1 MHLAPLLALALA
13 AAPGP
18 QHFELAPKDDGWT
31 QVRSDQ
37 DVVVFS
43 KAFPG
48 SGVYGLRSDGVI
60 DAPLIRVV
68 ALMLDLKHMSQ
79 WVDRLAEERMVRQL
93 DAMSYVEYNHFRL
106 PLILSDRDF
115 LTKVQ
120 IKLLPEARSFAMEAH
135 TTEDELQPVGDPV
148 RGELHSYY
156 LMTAI
161 EGGAKTRLQVIYVMD
176 PKGSIPQFVVN
187 SYSKDWPV
195 GTYVG
200 IRKRAKSDAVREP
213 EEFKV
218 VFDALRKMSAP

>member
-1 MHLAPLLALALA
+1 MHLAPLLALALVI
-13 AAPGP
+13 APGP
-18 QHFELAPKDDGWT
+18 QHFDLAPKDDGWT
-31 QVRSDQ
+31 PARTDQ
-37 DVVVFS
+37 DVTVFT

-60 DAPLIRVV
+60 DAPLVRV
-68 ALMLDLKHMSQ
+68 ASLLLDLKHMAQ
-79 WVDRLAEERMVRQL
+79 WVDRLAEERMVRQIDPL
-93 DAMSYVEYNHFRL
+93 TYVEYNHFKL

-120 IKLLPEARSFAMEAH
+120 LKLLPEARSFAMEAH
-135 TTEDELQPVGDPV
+135 TTEDALQPVGDPV

-156 LMTAI
+156 LMTSI
-161 EGGAKTRLQVIYVMD
+161 ENGTKTRLQVIYVMD

-218 VFDALRKMSAP
+218 LFDELRKL